1 MSGSGSG
8 GLDHGNTQDPRQIAR
23 RREAA
28 ARVEHLAGRQKGLQ
42 SSWRLLTL
50 RTNAPRAFADEMEAE
65 DAFDMEVIAS
75 LTDPTIIAMQ
85 RRGLID

>member
-1 MSGSGSG
+1 MGTRKTLVRSRAGVK
-8 GLDHGNTQDPRQIAR
+8 LLRI
-23 RREAA
+23 
-28 ARVEHLAGRQKGLQ
+28 EHLASRQKGIQ

>member
-1 MSGSGSG
+1 MGTRKTLVKSRAGVK
-8 GLDHGNTQDPRQIAR
+8 LL
-23 RREAA
+23 
-28 ARVEHLAGRQKGLQ
+28 RVEHLAGRQKGIQ

-50 RTNAPRAFADEMEAE
+50 RTNAPRAFADEMEAG